1 MPHVVIK
8 MYPGTT
14 EEQKKEL
21 AKQVTES
28 VMAID
33 QKPEAAVSIAIEE
46 VAESE
51 WMEKVYNKEIKPN
64 MEKLYKK
71 PGY

>member
-14 EEQKKEL
+14 VEQKKEL
-21 AKQVTES
+21 TKQVTDS
-28 VMAID
+28 LVSIVN
-33 QKPEAAVSIAIEE
+33 KPESAISIAIEE
-46 VAESE
+46 VAETE
-51 WMEKVYNKEIKPN
+51 WMDKVYDSEIRPN
-64 MEKLYKK
+64 LEKLYKK

>member
-8 MYPGTT
+8 MYPGTS

-21 AKQVTES
+21 VTAVTNS
-28 VMAID
+28 FINILN
-33 QKPEAAVSIAIEE
+33 KPESTISVAIEE
-46 VAESE
+46 IDSAE
-51 WMEKVYNKEIKPN
+51 WMNKVYEPEIRPII
-64 MEKLYKK
+64 EKLYKK